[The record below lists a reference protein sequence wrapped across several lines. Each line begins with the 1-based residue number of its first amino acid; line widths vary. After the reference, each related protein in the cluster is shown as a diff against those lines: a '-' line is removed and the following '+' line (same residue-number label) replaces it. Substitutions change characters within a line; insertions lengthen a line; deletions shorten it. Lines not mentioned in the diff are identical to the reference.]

1 MRVDQGI
8 LKWIFINPS
17 TTDPPNYIL
26 KDPHVPPFK
35 LFCIKWEFVP
45 SFWKQSVCAPPSS
58 PPLLRDLPLIFLLLL
73 RKGCNLFFLP
83 HCYAPTTHQNVN
95 DGILGMLPSQRTYP
109 VMHRAEAHAPC
120 ANERQAALVKMGT
133 KAIRENAAQLLG
145 DWILNVPITQSTLYG
160 AMKVS

>member
-1 MRVDQGI
+1 M
-8 LKWIFINPS
+8 
-17 TTDPPNYIL
+17 
-26 KDPHVPPFK
+26 
-35 LFCIKWEFVP
+35 
-45 SFWKQSVCAPPSS
+45 
-58 PPLLRDLPLIFLLLL
+58 
-73 RKGCNLFFLP
+73 FFLP

-95 DGILGMLPSQRTYP
+95 DGIPGMLPSQRTYP